1 LIFQSNLD
9 LNKEI
14 KVNKSFIKKPD
25 RFRELLAKHRLET
38 GFSMLEA
45 VVVVGVLLALAVGGF
60 FAYGPITENAKIAKV
75 KSAASEVHTGVLVA
89 SMDGDSNTQPQ
100 GVIDDWNDSTGKIR
114 VEILEPTAGG
124 PSANGDFCVQAT
136 NVESP
141 TIAAKAGACDDVTGG
156 GSGVSD
162 PNDLDGDGIPNA
174 SDPDIDEDGI
184 PNGEDTTPNGETG
197 GTGGGNG
204 ATLTADTWSGQRTI
218 TNIYPDPGF
227 KKGISG
233 WTGNNIY
240 SAYVDNAATT
250 VSYAGAGY
258 KGDAGA
264 LTISATGSAG
274 RDRTTAY
281 FPMDINAIKNFS
293 FQITTPDGTWD
304 PNASWYAGV
313 IYTDSST
320 GAVIDSNSGQAK
332 RAGGAGANVWER
344 YDATNMWA
352 APTQPHNTYLYI
364 QADHVPV
371 GRTISIIVDRIFA
384 VGADCDYF
392 CAAPDSPSVPG
403 YEPNFDGSYPSS
415 ADWTY
420 SWTGA
425 VDASPSKAVAPRNIG
440 APTTATV
447 GDTIQI
453 KGTGYAANS
462 TVTPVLFYG
471 GAPGWDPKDIT
482 LAPVQTDSSGNFD
495 TAALIPADTQP
506 WNWGIAVKEDT
517 SYTRMVRININSKP
531 GTGPSTATP
540 PGPWSD
546 PEDGTTEVISAPAV
560 ISFDSDFIVM
570 GKGYAPFTR
579 VDLYDESWNVEAT
592 AYTDNTGYFTVTMN
606 IPTGND
612 AVGPGYIQAYGDDYA
627 VLNVTFQ

>member
-1 LIFQSNLD
+1 
-9 LNKEI
+9 
-14 KVNKSFIKKPD
+14 
-25 RFRELLAKHRLET
+25 
-38 GFSMLEA
+38 MLEA
-45 VVVVGVLLALAVGGF
+45 VVVVGVLLALAVAGF
-60 FAYGPITENAKIAKV
+60 FAYGPIAENAKIAKV
-75 KSAASEVHTGVLVA
+75 KSAASETHTGVLVS
-89 SMDGDSNTQPQ
+89 SMDGDPNTKPED
-100 GVIDDWNDSTGKIR
+100 VIRDWNASTDKIK
-114 VEILEPTAGG
+114 VEILSPAEGET
-124 PSANGDFCVQAT
+124 SANGDFCVQAT
-136 NVESP
+136 NLESP
-141 TIAAKAGACDDVTGG
+141 HITAKSGACDGVTGG
-156 GSGVSD
+156 GGGGGVSD

-174 SDPDIDEDGI
+174 SDPDIDGDGT
-184 PNGEDTTPNGETG
+184 PNGSDTTPNGEDAGGNTG
-197 GTGGGNG
+197 GTGTVR
-204 ATLTADTWSGQRTI
+204 AADTWSGQRTI

-227 KKGISG
+227 KKGIGG

-240 SAYVDNAATT
+240 SGYVDNAATT

-264 LTISATGSAG
+264 LTIRATGSSG

-281 FPMDINAIKNFS
+281 FPINVNAIKNFS
-293 FQITTPDGTWD
+293 FQMTTPDGTWD

-320 GAVIDSNSGQAK
+320 GAVIDSSSGQAK

-371 GRTISIIVDRIFA
+371 GRTISMIVDRIFV

-392 CAAPDSPSVPG
+392 CSAPDSPSVPG

-420 SWTGA
+420 SWNGA
-425 VDASPSKAVAPRNIG
+425 VDASPSKAVAPRNLA
-440 APTTATV
+440 APSTATV

-453 KGTGYAANS
+453 KGTGYDANS
-462 TVTPVLFYG
+462 TVTPVIFFDY
-471 GAPGWDPKDIT
+471 APGSDSKDFT

-495 TAALIPADTQP
+495 TTALIPAATQP
-506 WNWGIAVKEDT
+506 WNWGIAINEDT
-517 SYTRMVRININSKP
+517 SYTRVVKIKINSKP

-612 AVGPGYIQAYGDDYA
+612 AVGPGIIQAYGDDYA